1 MFKKRLRNGGVNM
14 AINNILTK
22 LRGRD
27 EVPVRRADWEPFRG
41 FQSEMNRLF
50 DDFFG
55 DFALAPRWGMTTP
68 QTAIF
73 TPGIELS
80 ETEDDV
86 ILTAELPGMDKNDVN
101 VEMDE
106 NALVISGEKKE
117 EHEENKRNWHLREQ
131 SFGSFRREIPLP
143 AAVEAGKAKASFKK
157 GVLKVT
163 IPKKEEAKKQRKTID
178 IATE

>member
-1 MFKKRLRNGGVNM
+1 M
-14 AINNILTK
+14 AINNLLTK
-22 LRGRD
+22 FRGRHD
-27 EVPVRRADWEPFRG
+27 VPVRRAEWEPFRG

-55 DFALAPRWGMTTP
+55 DFSLAPRWQMP
-68 QTAIF
+68 EHQTALF
-73 TPGIELS
+73 TPGIDLA
-80 ETEDDV
+80 ETDDDV
-86 ILTAELPGMDKNDVN
+86 IVTAELPGIDKDDVN

-106 NALVISGEKKE
+106 NAVIISGERREEREDKKL
-117 EHEENKRNWHLREQ
+117 NWYVREQ
-131 SFGSFRREIPLP
+131 SYGSFRREIPLP
-143 AAVEAGKAKASFKK
+143 VAVEGDKAQASFKN